1 MASSKKQNIE
11 AIYPLSPMQQGM
23 LFHTIYNPESEEYF
37 EQLTATFSGKINTEA
52 FINAINKVVENNSI
66 LRTSF
71 AYKNVSKMLQI
82 VHKKVEVPVDIM
94 DWTSFS
100 QNEVES
106 RFGDLLN
113 EDRKKGFNLSKA
125 PLIRIKLIKIN
136 EEEYKFVWSHH
147 HLLIDGWS
155 LPILLK
161 EVFTYYEMLNKGIQ
175 TQLPPK
181 RPYQDYIKW
190 LKTKN
195 KDEAKNF
202 WTSYLRGFTN
212 PTKLHYDITNIE
224 VGEYKKEKL
233 SLPEELSVRIHKF
246 VKEKKITLSSFLQ
259 SVWGILLSKYT
270 SEEDVIFGAT
280 FSGRSPELPGSETML
295 GLFINTLPIR
305 AKINP
310 VAPITD
316 WIVEFHKEQIP
327 LKDFEWSALYEVQ
340 NYSELSNKQNLFD
353 TLFVFENYPVDSTI
367 SKTNL
372 SFEIKNVSTFERTN
386 YPLTFVSSPAV
397 PVTLE
402 IAYDTSL
409 FLNSTIKRML
419 NHFQIIIEQ
428 IVNNPKVSYK
438 NLILLTDEDSRIIN
452 SILGVELEID
462 RSSNIIE
469 EFKKIVETYPNHTAV
484 ASDGVEISYKELDEK
499 SNIVASNL
507 ISRGVKLEDKIIL
520 YVDKSTNMIA
530 AMFGI
535 LKAGAVFVSIDPVT
549 PLERIHYI
557 INDSQAKFVITNE
570 VHMKNLEDLE
580 IEKIL
585 LNEVTESPADQ
596 TTVNNEIKLHAEN
609 LAYIIYTSGSTGKPK
624 GTLLQHLGVVNL
636 AKSLSRFYEIEHDSN
651 VLQFASINFDASIYE
666 IFGGLL
672 NGAKVTLYEKNNL
685 KNPEDLLDEFE
696 KLKVT
701 FLTLPPTLLSVMK
714 AKKINYLKTI
724 LSAGE
729 ACPTEVGLKWKKYY
743 HFYNGYGPTE
753 ATVASTIER
762 FDGTNKYLTI
772 PIGNAIPNIK
782 VYVLDKYLNKTP
794 VGVTGE
800 LHISGVNLARGYLGK
815 PALTAEKF
823 IPDPFSGNSGARMY
837 KTGDLVKIHEDGK
850 LEFIGRIDNQ
860 IKLRGFR
867 IELGE
872 IESVLAEHP
881 DISIA
886 AVIVRESPNKEKILS
901 AFIQLNNEDNF
912 DKAKIF
918 DYLKSKLPDYMV
930 PTIITVL
937 DEMPITINGKID
949 RRKLNELKID
959 VFEKGEYLAPESPT
973 EILLAGIWG
982 ELTGVKKVGLNDN
995 FFNLG
1000 GHSILATQAVSRIRE
1015 AFGVE
1020 VSLKDFFEM
1029 KNLKELARLIDES
1042 DQSISQE
1049 IQKPIEKIERV
1060 GELPLSFSQQR
1071 LWFLSQ
1077 FAPEGSSYNIPAVL
1091 ELEGQLN
1098 LDALNYALNKMIERH
1113 EVLRTTFHSVNG
1125 KPQVRIEDNFEYK
1138 IELIDLSNDN
1148 RRDEKTKEILDET
1161 IRTPFDL
1168 TQIPLFSVKLIK
1180 TKPEA
1185 HICAIV
1191 MHHIISDGWS
1201 IGIIINEISELYKSF
1216 ITSKEP
1222 LLDELIIQYVDY
1234 AAWQKNILSGETLEK
1249 EIEFWKNELEGA
1261 SLILDLP
1268 TDKPRPQ
1275 VQTFNGSN
1283 INFNLEERLSEKIE
1297 KVSAKLNITPYMFLL
1312 GAFEI
1317 LLSKYSRQTDFV
1329 VGTPIANRT
1338 KLETEKLIGFFVNT
1352 LAIRATIDKNMT
1364 VQELMK
1370 SVRVKMLSAYSHQSL
1385 PFEKL
1390 VEVVQPERDTSHSPL
1405 FQVAFVFQNTPI
1417 SAIELPELKVKQY
1430 EIESATANYDVTLYM
1445 QKNGKIFNGTFEYN
1459 TDLFYK
1465 ETIRKIIN
1473 EFSELIDKLTED
1485 TKEKIRNISLVGNY
1499 ELNKIV
1505 YEFNKSEHEFENS
1518 KCVHQKFE
1526 EWVYTNP
1533 NAIALT
1539 FTEVEEKLALTEQL
1553 TYEEVNKRAN
1563 QLARLLRKNG
1573 VTRDTVV
1580 GISLPRSFEMA
1591 ISMLAILKAGGAFL
1605 PIDPTYPEERIKH
1618 MIEDSGTDILI
1629 SIEKISKNYK
1639 FYKGKIINLDSSK
1652 ELINAEE
1659 NTNLDN
1665 ITYPENLAYI
1675 IYTSGSTGLPKGT
1688 MLSHK
1693 GLLNLS
1699 LAQKDAFGI
1708 SGKSKIL
1715 QFSSY
1720 SFDASVWEFVMA
1732 LLNGAS
1738 LSLVG
1743 QDIVKLGSSLKKV
1756 MEVLNITTVTLPPS
1770 VLKVIP
1776 FEEDKSNLAELET
1789 IIVAGESCPPEL
1801 VNKWSKDRK
1810 FVNAYGPTETTVC
1823 ASMHICNGEYSTVPP
1838 IGKPI
1843 YNFKLYI
1850 LDDNLLPLPV
1860 GVPGELY
1867 IGGSGIARGYLNRPE
1882 LTAEKFIPNPFAKI
1896 NGERIYKSGDLARW
1910 LPNGEIEFLG
1920 RIDNQIKLRG
1930 FRIELGEIESV
1941 LRQDKAIKDV
1951 VVDIKKDSKNED
1963 RLIGYV
1969 VPKVDEIDESEL
1981 KLFARTKLP
1990 DYMVPQHFIKI
2001 ESIPL
2006 SPSGKVDRKALPS
2019 PDFKN
2024 LRSSVKYVA
2033 PRNETEEI
2041 LTGIIKDLLSV
2052 DKVGIHDNFFDL
2064 GGHSLLA
2071 TQFVSQ
2077 VQEKLGYDIPLRSL
2091 FENPTVE
2098 GLANLILNEEVKSVE
2113 ENSSIEKLERGSA
2126 SIEDL
2131 LNEINE
2137 TK

>member
-37 EQLTATFSGKINTEA
+37 EQLTATFSGKINTDA
-52 FINAINKVVENNSI
+52 FVSAINKVVENNSI

-82 VHKKVEVPVDIM
+82 VHKKVEVPVEII
-94 DWTSFS
+94 DWTSYS
-100 QNEVES
+100 QSEIEDK
-106 RFGDLLN
+106 FDKLLR

-125 PLIRIKLIKIN
+125 PLIRIKLIKVN
-136 EEEYKFVWSHH
+136 GEEYKFVWSHH

-161 EVFTYYEMLNKGIQ
+161 EVFTFYEMLNKGMNA
-175 TQLPPK
+175 QLPPK

-190 LKTKN
+190 LKNKD
-195 KDEAKNF
+195 KDEAKKF
-202 WTSYLRGFTN
+202 WTSYLKGFTN
-212 PTKLHYDITNIE
+212 PTKLNYDFTNIE
-224 VGEYKKEKL
+224 VGDYKKEKL
-233 SLPEELSVRIHKF
+233 SLSEELSIKVNEF
-246 VKEKKITLSSFLQ
+246 VKNKKITLSSFLQ
-259 SVWGILLSKYT
+259 SVLGILISKYT
-270 SEEDVIFGAT
+270 NEEDVVFGAT

-305 AKINP
+305 AKISP
-310 VAPITD
+310 STPIAD

-353 TLFVFENYPVDSTI
+353 TLFVFENYPVDSSI

-372 SFEIKNVSTFERTN
+372 SFEIKDVSTFERTN
-386 YPLTFVSSPAV
+386 YPITFVSSPAV

-409 FLNSTIKRML
+409 FLNSTIKRFL
-419 NHFQIIIEQ
+419 NHFGIIVQQIID
-428 IVNNPKVSYK
+428 NPEISYK
-438 NLILLTDEDSRIIN
+438 NLNLLTAEDGRIIN
-452 SILGVELEID
+452 SIQGVDYEFD
-462 RSSNIIE
+462 SSSNIIKE
-469 EFKKIVETYPNHTAV
+469 LKNVVEKYPDNIAV
-484 ASDGVEISYKELDEK
+484 AINGEEISYKELDEK
-499 SNIVASNL
+499 SDIVYRKL
-507 ISRGVKLEDKIIL
+507 IAENVKLEDKIIL
-520 YVDKSTNMIA
+520 YTGKSVNMIA
-530 AMFGI
+530 AMIGI
-535 LKAGAVFVSIDPVT
+535 LKAGAAFLPVDPVT
-549 PLERIHYI
+549 PAERVRYI
-557 INDSQAKFVITNE
+557 AGDSNAKFIITNKRYLE
-570 VHMKNLEDLE
+570 NLEDLE
-580 IEKIL
+580 IEKVI
-585 LNEVTESPADQ
+585 LNEIVDSSENKNIATAS
-596 TTVNNEIKLHAEN
+596 IKLQPEN

-624 GTLLQHLGVVNL
+624 GTLLQHIGVVNL
-636 AKSLSRFYEIEHDSN
+636 AKSLAKLYGINSDSN
-651 VLQFASINFDASIYE
+651 ILQFASINFDASIYE

-672 NGAKVTLYEKNNL
+672 NGAKITLFEKNDL
-685 KNPEDLLDEFE
+685 KNPDVLLDEFE

-714 AKKINYLKTI
+714 PKKISHLKTI

-729 ACPTEVGLKWKKYY
+729 ACPTEIGIKWNKYY
-743 HFYNGYGPTE
+743 NFFNGYGPTE
-753 ATVASTIER
+753 ATVASTIEK
-762 FDGTNKYLTI
+762 FDGTDKYLTV

-782 VYVLDKYLNKTP
+782 VYVLDKYLNEVP

-800 LHISGVNLARGYLGK
+800 LHVSGINLARGYIGK
-815 PALTAEKF
+815 PDLTAEKF
-823 IPDPFSGNSGARMY
+823 IPDPFSGNPGDRMY
-837 KTGDLVKIHEDGK
+837 KTGDLVKIHDDGK
-850 LEFIGRIDNQ
+850 LEFIGRVDNQ

-872 IESVLAEHP
+872 IENVLAEHP
-881 DISIA
+881 DINIA
-886 AVIVRESPNKEKILS
+886 AVIVRESANNDKIIS
-901 AFIQLNNEDNF
+901 AFVQVNDKENF
-912 DKAKIF
+912 N
-918 DYLKSKLPDYMV
+918 KSEILDLLRNKLPDYMV
-930 PTIITVL
+930 PTTLTVL
-937 DEMPITINGKID
+937 DKMPITINGKID
-949 RRKLNELKID
+949 RAKLKEMKID
-959 VFEKGEYLAPESPT
+959 EFEKSEYVAPETPT
-973 EILLAGIWG
+973 EILLANIWK
-982 ELTGVKKVGLNDN
+982 ELTGVDNVGLNDN

-1029 KNLKELARLIDES
+1029 KNLKELARFIDES
-1042 DQSISQE
+1042 DRSISEE
-1049 IQKPIEKIERV
+1049 IQKPIDKINRD

-1091 ELEGQLN
+1091 ELNGKLN
-1098 LDALNYALNKMIERH
+1098 LDALNYAINKMIERH
-1113 EVLRTTFHSVNG
+1113 EVLRTAFYSKNG
-1125 KPQVRIEDNFEYK
+1125 KPQVKIEDKFDFK
-1138 IELIDLSNDN
+1138 IELIDVSNADSKDDN
-1148 RRDEKTKEILDET
+1148 VKKILEET

-1168 TQIPLFSVKLIK
+1168 TKIPLFNVKLIK
-1180 TKPEA
+1180 IKPDA

-1201 IGIIINEISELYKSF
+1201 IGIIVNEISELYKSF
-1216 ITSKEP
+1216 ITSTEP
-1222 LLDELIIQYVDY
+1222 QLDDLKIQYVDY
-1234 AAWQKNILSGETLEK
+1234 AAWQKSVLSGETLEK

-1261 SLILDLP
+1261 SLVLELP

-1275 VQTFNGSN
+1275 VQTFNGTN
-1283 INFNLEERLSEKIE
+1283 VNFTLEEGLSEKIE
-1297 KVSAKLNITPYMFLL
+1297 KVSTKLNITPYMFLL

-1317 LLSKYSRQTDFV
+1317 LLSKYSRQTDFII
-1329 VGTPIANRT
+1329 GTPIANRT
-1338 KLETEKLIGFFVNT
+1338 KIETEKLIGFFVNT
-1352 LAIRATIDKNMT
+1352 LAIRATVDKNMT

-1370 SVRVKMLSAYSHQSL
+1370 SVRAKMLAAYSHQSL

-1390 VEVVQPERDTSHSPL
+1390 VEVIQPERDTSHSPL
-1405 FQVAFVFQNTPI
+1405 FQVAFVFQNTPE
-1417 SAIELPELKVKQY
+1417 SAIELPGLKVKQY
-1430 EIESATANYDVTLYM
+1430 EMESATANYDITLYM
-1445 QKNGKIFNGTFEYN
+1445 QKFGKAFNGTFEFN

-1465 ETIRKIIN
+1465 DTIEKIIK
-1473 EFSELIDKLTED
+1473 EFSVLISKLTED
-1485 TKEKIRNISLVGNY
+1485 TKERIRNISLLESEG
-1499 ELNKIV
+1499 LNKIL
-1505 YEFNKSEHEFENS
+1505 YEFNESEHVYEKD
-1518 KCVHQKFE
+1518 KCVHRKFE
-1526 EWVYTNP
+1526 ELVAANP
-1533 NAIALT
+1533 DAIALT

-1553 TYEEVNKRAN
+1553 TYDEVNKRAN
-1563 QLARLLRKNG
+1563 RLARLLRKNG

-1580 GISLPRSFEMA
+1580 GISLPRSFDMA

-1605 PIDPTYPEERIKH
+1605 PIDPTYPEDRIKH
-1618 MIEDSGTDILI
+1618 MIEDSGTNILI
-1629 SIEKISKNYK
+1629 SIEQISKNYK
-1639 FYKGKIINLDSSK
+1639 FYNGKIINLDSGK
-1652 ELINAEE
+1652 ELINAED

-1665 ITYPENLAYI
+1665 TVYPENLAYI

-1699 LAQKDAFGI
+1699 LAQKDAFNI

-1743 QDIVKLGSSLKKV
+1743 QDIVKLGSSLKKA

-1776 FEEDKSNLAELET
+1776 FEENNSNLPALET

-1801 VNKWSKDRK
+1801 VNKWSKNRK

-1823 ASMHICNGEYSTVPP
+1823 ASMHICDGKYSTVPP

-1843 YNFKLYI
+1843 YNFKLYV

-1867 IGGSGIARGYLNRPE
+1867 IGGPGIARGYLNRPE
-1882 LTAEKFIPNPFAKI
+1882 LTAEKFIPNPFSKI
-1896 NGERIYKSGDLARW
+1896 AGERIYKSGDLARW

-1941 LRQDKAIKDV
+1941 IRKDKAVKDV

-1963 RLIGYV
+1963 RLIAYV
-1969 VPKVDEIDESEL
+1969 VPKFDEIDENEI

-1990 DYMVPQHFIKI
+1990 DYMVPQHVIKI
-2001 ESIPL
+2001 DTIPL
-2006 SPSGKVDRKALPS
+2006 SPSGKVDRRALPL

-2024 LRSSVKYVA
+2024 LRSAVKYVA
-2033 PRNETEEI
+2033 PRNETEKI
-2041 LTGIIKDLLSV
+2041 LAGIVKELLNV
-2052 DKVGIHDNFFDL
+2052 DKVGVHDNFFDL

-2098 GLANLILNEEVKSVE
+2098 GLANLILNNEVKSIE